1 MWNSAGTLIIS
12 FFPLIRK
19 KRENLLWKSYD
30 VSALQRSVPSSPW
43 KAGKEK
49 EGVGEPEDWNTGEI
63 KVQLTCHLLVVFSE
77 LSFPQSATPEMT
89 KSTQSASAR
98 SDLLGQ
104 EHSVIPVLLWCKMTR
119 RLKKK
124 KKPSYWLIFLLPFLS
139 LFLKDLGGLRCK
151 IMSRQWEVHSE
162 WMYVQMFILL
172 LWVFIFLL
180 FLSLLCDL

>member
-1 MWNSAGTLIIS
+1 MKFCWYLD
-12 FFPLIRK
+12 
-19 KRENLLWKSYD
+19 NLLLS
-30 VSALQRSVPSSPW
+30 LN
-43 KAGKEK
+43 KEK
-49 EGVGEPEDWNTGEI
+49 KGKSFGEVIWCFSSTEKCSFISLESWEGEGRSWRTRGLKHRWNQGPIDLSPPGGLLWVVIPPECNPWDD
-63 KVQLTCHLLVVFSE
+63 K
-77 LSFPQSATPEMT
+77 
-89 KSTQSASAR
+89 
-98 SDLLGQ
+98 
-104 EHSVIPVLLWCKMTR
+104 EHSKCISKIRSLGPGAFCNSCIAVMQNDQEI
-119 RLKKK
+119 KKK